1 MVCFLFSIINKG
13 VGGVH
18 LKTIEDLRENGRPII
33 YEETINNPEY
43 HALCPPNISFKTLF
57 HKLSSKAVI

>member
-1 MVCFLFSIINKG
+1 LD
-13 VGGVH
+13 
-18 LKTIEDLRENGRPII
+18 DLRENGKPILF
-33 YEETINNPEY
+33 EENLNNAEI